1 MTFEEYRKMFTF
13 VPTRVRKQR
22 AEDAIMLDLI
32 ESGITQQGL
41 ENLERV
47 VSTPLSDA
55 ETTRIRDEVQKIFNS
70 LENITPSA

>member
-32 ESGITQQGL
+32 ESGITQQEL

-47 VSTPLSDA
+47 VSTHLSNA
-55 ETTRIRDEVQKIFNS
+55 ETTRIRDEVQQIFNS
-70 LENITPSA
+70 LKNITPSA